1 MTREEKLYSMRGAEL
16 IAEAEK
22 LGVKVSH
29 KGNALKESKEKA
41 IQKILAAEAVQNEEP
56 EVEPVETVQEPEN
69 VSRETIE
76 EPAVDAVETVPE
88 TEEKPKKERKSRQK
102 KENPDRVVFTDRVVK
117 LLEAAGYAVKVW
129 DKIPNLFAVKNGKHT
144 VAEVRTGLKGW
155 TLNTKKEIAD
165 TFIQDYYTQN
175 YFLPATAKLSYADFS
190 IFEDFVNAIM

>member
-1 MTREEKLYSMRGAEL
+1 MTREERLYAMRMVEL
-16 IAEAEK
+16 VEVAEAEGIK
-22 LGVKVSH
+22 IDR
-29 KGNALKESKEKA
+29 KGSKAKA
-41 IQKILAAEAVQNEEP
+41 VEKILAAEAVQTEEP
-56 EVEPVETVQEPEN
+56 EVIETEV
-69 VSRETIE
+69 E
-76 EPAVDAVETVPE
+76 EPAVDAIETETVPE
-88 TEEKPKKERKSRQK
+88 TEKPKKEHKPRQK
-102 KENPDRVVFTDRVVK
+102 KENPDRAVFTDRAVK

-144 VAEVRTGLKGW
+144 VAEVRMGLKGW